1 MATTPEVP
9 SESPE
14 ETIVQPAHTAR
25 TLRRKRRAMPKGLG
39 LWIATI
45 VVVLVAAYFVWQ
57 AIHPATSA
65 TNYVTTTVSRGTLT
79 VSASGNGSLVVERAS
94 SVSPQVSGVV
104 SGLGVSLGEK
114 VAAGQ
119 KLFDVVN
126 DSLDNQVSQQL
137 ASYRQAK
144 SSYERAEQSQIQ
156 ANQSVTQA
164 QLQLEQ
170 AQQAQSA
177 QWLKQRSHPASVT
190 TAQLSNARRQVSIAE
205 QGLEAAQ
212 EGVGVAETGL
222 SAASAS
228 KNSALQSYDLS
239 VANANK
245 RSVTSP
251 ISGVVTAVNIQDG
264 DSISGGGSSSAGGQ
278 GSSSSS
284 GSGSGAALVIS
295 DLGTLQ
301 AKVAISELDRSNV
314 KIGQKATLT
323 FDALPNLTLT
333 GKVTSLDAVG
343 TNTQGV
349 VTYSVVITLDTLD
362 KRLSPGMTVAAAIT
376 TQVRTDVLSVPRAAV
391 KSDSSGTYVL
401 VLPSGATTAQRVTVT
416 TGVSTDTS
424 IEITSGLKEGDVVV
438 TQSITAGST
447 TSTTGTSRGGGGF
460 GILGGGAGRAIGG
473 AARGGN

>member
-9 SESPE
+9 SESTE

-25 TLRRKRRAMPKGLG
+25 TLRRKRRATPKGLG

-57 AIHPATSA
+57 AIHPSSSSTS
-65 TNYVTTTVSRGTLT
+65 YVTTTVTRGTLAVT
-79 VSASGNGSLVVERAS
+79 ASGNGSVIVQRAS
-94 SVSPQVSGVV
+94 SVSPQVSGLV
-104 SGLGVSLGEK
+104 SGLSVSLGEK
-114 VAAGQ
+114 VASGQ
-119 KLFDVVN
+119 KLFEVVN
-126 DSLDNQVSQQL
+126 DSLDNNVSQSL

-144 SSYERAEQSQIQ
+144 SSYERAEQSEIQ
-156 ANQSVTQA
+156 ADQSVTQA

-177 QWLKQRSHPASVT
+177 LWLKQRSHPASVT
-190 TAQLSNARRQVSIAE
+190 TAELSNMRRQVSIAK

-228 KNSALQSYDLS
+228 KSSALQGYNLA
-239 VANANK
+239 VENADK

-251 ISGVVTAVNIQDG
+251 ISGVVTAVNVQDG
-264 DSISGGGSSSAGGQ
+264 DSIGGGGSSSSSGQ

-295 DLGTLQ
+295 DLGTMEAQ
-301 AKVAISELDRSNV
+301 VAISELDRSNV

-349 VTYSVVITLDTLD
+349 VTYNVVIKFDALDSH
-362 KRLSPGMTVAAAIT
+362 LSPGMTVAAAIT

-401 VLPSGATTAQRVTVT
+401 VLPSGATTAQRVAVT
-416 TGVSTDTS
+416 TGVSTDTN

-447 TSTTGTSRGGGGF
+447 SATTGTSRTGGGF
-460 GILGGGAGRAIGG
+460 GILGGAGRAVTGG
-473 AARGGN
+473 GARGGN